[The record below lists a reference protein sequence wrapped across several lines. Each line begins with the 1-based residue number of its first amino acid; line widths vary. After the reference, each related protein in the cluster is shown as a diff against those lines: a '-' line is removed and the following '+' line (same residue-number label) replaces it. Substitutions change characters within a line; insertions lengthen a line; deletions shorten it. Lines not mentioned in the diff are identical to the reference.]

1 MGEQNIAHPSP
12 ASAALRR
19 DEPQVGGTGQSN
31 SFTVCLVRADGGS
44 DVVCH
49 NASSHDAAREFWHRS
64 NNVSAISGRVRR
76 VSIVD
81 NYGCTNLAWEF
92 GRGFTFDG
100 MRFHPKPVLPADL

>member
-1 MGEQNIAHPSP
+1 MNGDLQ
-12 ASAALRR
+12 
-19 DEPQVGGTGQSN
+19 DN

-44 DVVCH
+44 DIVCR
-49 NASSHDAAREFWHRS
+49 NASSDEAAKEFWRRS
-64 NNVSAISGRVRR
+64 NNVSAISGVVRR

-100 MRFHPKPVLPADL
+100 RNFHPKPVLPDG

>member
-1 MGEQNIAHPSP
+1 MEQNGND
-12 ASAALRR
+12 LQR
-19 DEPQVGGTGQSN
+19 N
-31 SFTVCLVRADGGS
+31 SFTVCLLRADGDS

-64 NNVSAISGRVRR
+64 NNVSAICGMVRR

-100 MRFHPKPVLPADL
+100 KRFHPKPVLPDV

>member
-1 MGEQNIAHPSP
+1 MDATAEG
-12 ASAALRR
+12 ASMNTDPR
-19 DEPQVGGTGQSN
+19 EN

-44 DVVCH
+44 DIVCH
-49 NASSHDAAREFWHRS
+49 DASSIDAAKEFWHRS
-64 NNVSAISGRVRR
+64 HNVSAIGGMVRG

-100 MRFHPKPVLPADL
+100 RNFHSKPVIMGRHETAP